1 MNINDIPTLIASF
14 LDGTTTLEEER
25 RLYQFFQEPD
35 IPAELEEYRSMFIG
49 YSQLDHL
56 DTPCHQPSAPP
67 LAPHW
72 LRTLSIASSAAAAII
87 IALVLLIP
95 HDTSQPYILYSNG
108 RTITDESIVMD
119 NMENTMNQLFS
130 DYQDNDLE
138 LQMNKLLTSE

>member
-1 MNINDIPTLIASF
+1 MNINDIPKLIDSF

-67 LAPHW
+67 LAPRW